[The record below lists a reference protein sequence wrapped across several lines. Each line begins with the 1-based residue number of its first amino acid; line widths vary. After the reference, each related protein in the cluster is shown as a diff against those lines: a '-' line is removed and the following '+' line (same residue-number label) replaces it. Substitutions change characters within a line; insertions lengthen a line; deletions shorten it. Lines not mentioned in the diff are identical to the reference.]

1 MISTAETD
9 SIAGSILV
17 AKVSAAMTPLVELP
31 WRTVLKECVRA
42 PSAGLATEESPEA
55 TLSGDSP
62 VLAVS
67 AAVAVSMAEAAAFT
81 VAVDIDSLHEVN
93 ES

>member
-1 MISTAETD
+1 
-9 SIAGSILV
+9 
-17 AKVSAAMTPLVELP
+17 MTLLVELSR
-31 WRTVLKECVRA
+31 RTVLKECVRA
-42 PSAGLATEESPEA
+42 PSAGLATEELPEA
-55 TLSGDSP
+55 MLSGDSP

-67 AAVAVSMAEAAAFT
+67 AEVAAFT